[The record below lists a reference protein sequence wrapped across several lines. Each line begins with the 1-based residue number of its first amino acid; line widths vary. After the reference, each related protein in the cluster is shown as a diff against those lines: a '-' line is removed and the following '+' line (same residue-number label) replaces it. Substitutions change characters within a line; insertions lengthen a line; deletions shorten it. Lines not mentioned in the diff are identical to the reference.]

1 LIAGDTLP
9 SRAAEGIAMH
19 RFGFTLLLACAFATT
34 GAATE
39 DGRQRGKALLQTLCA
54 RCHAVGKTGRSPHA
68 DAPPFRSFG
77 DDKLYDNDFA
87 ERLQDGLSSIHPDMP
102 TFHFSREDAQSAV
115 NYLRSIQQHG
125 KPRGL
130 P

>member
-1 LIAGDTLP
+1 MP
-9 SRAAEGIAMH
+9 
-19 RFGFTLLLACAFATT
+19 RFGFTLLLACAFFATT
-34 GAATE
+34 GSATE
-39 DGRQRGKALLQTLCA
+39 DGQQRGKALPQTLCA
-54 RCHAVGKTGRSPHA
+54 RCHAVGKTGRSPHT

-115 NYLRSIQQHG
+115 NYLRSTQERG
-125 KPRGL
+125 KPRVRS
-130 P
+130 

>member
-1 LIAGDTLP
+1 
-9 SRAAEGIAMH
+9 MH

-34 GAATE
+34 GSAAME
-39 DGRQRGKALLQTLCA
+39 DGQQRGKALLQTLCA

-68 DAPPFRSFG
+68 DAPPFSSFA

-102 TFHFSREDAQSAV
+102 TFYFSREDAQSAV

-125 KPRGL
+125 KPRVRASKR
-130 P
+130 PM